1 MKNSPVMQAKGRF
14 RGGAEQAIWRDEKKV
29 ALSMI
34 QCHLA
39 SLESVVPAGGLK

>member
-29 ALSMI
+29 ALSVI